1 MTIENDQDLDYSR
14 QLLERMRA
22 HRDKCA
28 VETIWHPS
36 LRDAMVES
44 AEAQIRKTERDIAE
58 YVARRE
64 ARVA

>member
-1 MTIENDQDLDYSR
+1 MKIENDQELDYSL
-14 QLLERMRA
+14 QLLERLRA

-28 VETIWHPS
+28 AETIWDPS

-44 AEAQIRKTERDIAE
+44 AEAQVRKTERDIAD
-58 YVARRE
+58 YLAQRE